1 MQDIEILEYEGDG
14 YDATMNFGAWRV
26 AIANYIDAFDRE
38 KCKYLERH
46 LETDEVFVLLSGEAT
61 LITGL
66 EMTETPM
73 EIGKIYNVKL
83 GAWHALFME
92 KGSKV
97 LIVEEHSTC
106 EENSEFHYFK

>member
-14 YDATMNFGAWRV
+14 YDATMNFGSWRV
-26 AIANYIDAFDRE
+26 ALANYTDGFDRE
-38 KCKYLERH
+38 KCERLERH
-46 LETDEVFVLLSGEAT
+46 LETDEVFVLLCGQAT
-61 LITGL
+61 LITEL
-66 EMTETPM
+66 EKTETPM
-73 EIGKIYNVKL
+73 EIGKLYNVKL